1 MEGAHGIEHLPL
13 LLASLLLQMLH
24 PVVELTAQQGG
35 LVSQHVEAQARA
47 RTILLIKLRQG
58 RETVFTLCGR
68 HGSQQRLFFCQRLA
82 VGVDLALL
90 LPQAGQ
96 QTIAL
101 VPERL
106 ERLFGQGQLLLQ
118 RLQQIRALLQR
129 LHLLLQPFDLLA
141 ETRPVELIKLQIEI
155 GQSQCLMAQLIECS
169 AALFL
174 LLQLLPELV
183 DLLLQLAVLL
193 GQQLDLLLVAPAQHI
208 ATLVLQGVPII
219 LLMA

>member
-1 MEGAHGIEHLPL
+1 M
-13 LLASLLLQMLH
+13 
-24 PVVELTAQQGG
+24 
-35 LVSQHVEAQARA
+35 
-47 RTILLIKLRQG
+47 
-58 RETVFTLCGR
+58 
-68 HGSQQRLFFCQRLA
+68 
-82 VGVDLALL
+82 
-90 LPQAGQ
+90 
-96 QTIAL
+96 
-101 VPERL
+101 
-106 ERLFGQGQLLLQ
+106 
-118 RLQQIRALLQR
+118 
-129 LHLLLQPFDLLA
+129 LQPFDLLA